1 MHNRYG
7 HDWVTSDVGIGM
19 SVGLYRI
26 LCRQIPMH
34 TAFAPIPDFWRI
46 LRGKSLN
53 PGTAWALCTTGQA
66 FCWWAALTVAPPHHS
81 PPSLFSSFL
90 PVFSLCTLSRC
101 FHPLL
106 PLKNLKAEVL
116 EHCLSDVPTIWIYDS
131 LSQSVV
137 PTVKGRRL
145 LPVHRPLP
153 TISWSHPV
161 PPSWDLTSWF
171 SLSLLHGH
179 HSIVLYTCSSSQ
191 SFTGVQISYI
201 FNSSPLIPGL
211 WVVHF
216 LPRQVAWQINLPVFL
231 PPMYSIHS
239 LHSLPL
245 FHDLTVLS
253 KLTEGLK
260 MIKPGDIFRSFF
272 WTSLH
277 R

>member
-1 MHNRYG
+1 MTLEITNWLPLTRANIY
-7 HDWVTSDVGIGM
+7 W
-19 SVGLYRI
+19 GLCASHCVDALRAQQIRPWLSHQWRWHWHVCWTLSYTL
-26 LCRQIPMH
+26 LCRQIPTH

-171 SLSLLHGH
+171 SLSPPWPSFH
-179 HSIVLYTCSSSQ
+179 CS
-191 SFTGVQISYI
+191 FYL
-201 FNSSPLIPGL
+201 F
-211 WVVHF
+211 F
-216 LPRQVAWQINLPVFL
+216 LSV
-231 PPMYSIHS
+231 
-239 LHSLPL
+239 
-245 FHDLTVLS
+245 
-253 KLTEGLK
+253 
-260 MIKPGDIFRSFF
+260 
-272 WTSLH
+272 LH
-277 R
+277 RSSDFLHLQQLSLDPWSLGCSLST